1 IGSGPAVV
9 GIFLSCYFFLQSFF
23 LLGSTVWPKNALIK
37 TFAAG
42 VCIFVSYILIAVLCL
57 ETILPNNFFM
67 TEPYINREASSDWLI
82 FITSFFALFN
92 WVLAYFR
99 FKESEIINRW

>member
-1 IGSGPAVV
+1 
-9 GIFLSCYFFLQSFF
+9 
-23 LLGSTVWPKNALIK
+23 
-37 TFAAG
+37 
-42 VCIFVSYILIAVLCL
+42 
-57 ETILPNNFFM
+57 M
-67 TEPYINREASSDWLI
+67 TEPYINREASSDWLY